1 MQPNNPNLDLIS
13 LNLIE
18 LAKAADQ
25 LRNRSSIYALKRLCA
40 IRRAQGQRIMEQQ
53 EQAHEYHSTAKR
65 PEAPQV

>member
-1 MQPNNPNLDLIS
+1 MQQHNPNLDLIC
-13 LNLIE
+13 LDLIE

-53 EQAHEYHSTAKR
+53 ENQAHAQK
-65 PEAPQV
+65 EAH

>member
-1 MQPNNPNLDLIS
+1 MHNNELMA

-18 LAKAADQ
+18 LAQAADQ

-53 EQAHEYHSTAKR
+53 EDIGYGKQQKNAS
-65 PEAPQV
+65 